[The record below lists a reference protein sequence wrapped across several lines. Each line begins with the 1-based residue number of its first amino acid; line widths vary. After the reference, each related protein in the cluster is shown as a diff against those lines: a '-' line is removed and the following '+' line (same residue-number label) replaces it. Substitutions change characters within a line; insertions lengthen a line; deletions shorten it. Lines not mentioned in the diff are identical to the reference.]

1 MRVERDFEEFVQLL
15 NKHEVKY
22 LIVGAYSL
30 SLYTEPRNTGDID
43 FFIERTQINAEKISH
58 VLKEFGFD
66 DLAISNSDLMSED
79 KIIQLGYPPVRI
91 DIMTSISGVEFS
103 EAYPDRKKHKFG
115 KEEAYFIS
123 KELLIVNESSSN
135 RKKDLA
141 DLEAILR
148 TEHKK

>member
-1 MRVERDFEEFVQLL
+1 MRVEQDFEEFVKLL

-30 SLYTEPRNTGDID
+30 SLYAEPRNTGDID
-43 FFIERTQINAEKISH
+43 IFVERSQINSAKILN

-66 DLAISNSDLMSED
+66 TLEISIDDLISED

-103 EAYPDRKKHKFG
+103 EAYSGRKKHKFG

-123 KELLIVNESSSN
+123 KELLIVNKRASK

-141 DLEAILR
+141 DLEALLR
-148 TEHKK
+148 VD